1 MPTQLINN
9 QNCKLATQS
18 KERIII
24 SSNTWPKQKLALVI
38 KGIQSFQGNKMT
50 IQLLFLLSLVLSNV
64 EVPELIDTS
73 IFV

>member
-50 IQLLFLLSLVLSNV
+50 IQLIFLLLVLSNV